1 MTVATASAGTAAP
14 EAPPRPGAGAP
25 RPYHF
30 PDFERRALPNGLRL
44 VVAPVHRLPLVSV
57 VVVVDAGAA
66 SDPAGREG
74 LAVLTARALVEGTAS
89 MDAVALVERVEGLG
103 SALDSGA
110 DWDAAVVSLTALAPK
125 LGDAFEVLADVLV
138 RPAFPAREVDRLKG
152 ERLAELLHLRS
163 EPRGLAEEAL
173 ARAVYADGSR
183 YARPEAGGEASVAA
197 LTEADVRAFH
207 AARYHPA
214 ATTVIV
220 AGDVTADAAEA
231 LVARTLGTWDGPAAP
246 APAPADAP
254 ASTTRRVHLV
264 PKADAAQSEVRLGH
278 VGVRRD
284 TPDYFPLLVMN
295 SILGG
300 LFNSRVNMNL
310 RERHGYTYGARSGF
324 DWRRAAGPF
333 TVESAVASDVT
344 VAAAKEMLIE
354 IDRIREEPVGADE
367 LSLATSYL
375 DGVFPIRYE
384 TTAAIA
390 SALASAVVYGLPD
403 DYFDAY
409 RERVRGVTADDV
421 RRVAREHLRPDA
433 LQLLVVGDAAAV
445 QGPLEAFAFGPIVVH
460 DVDAVVR

>member
-1 MTVATASAGTAAP
+1 MSAVESAVASSVT
-14 EAPPRPGAGAP
+14 EAPPRPAPGAP

-30 PDFERRALPNGLRL
+30 PHFERRALPNGLRL

-66 SDPAGREG
+66 ADPEGKEG
-74 LAVLTARALVEGTAS
+74 LAVLTARALVEGTAT

-125 LGDAFEVLADVLV
+125 LDEAFEVLADVLV

-152 ERLAELLHLRS
+152 ERLAELLHTRS
-163 EPRGLAEEAL
+163 DPRGLAEEAF
-173 ARAVYADGSR
+173 ARAVYAEGSR
-183 YARPEAGGEASVAA
+183 YARAEAGGEVSVGA

-207 AARYHPA
+207 ATRYHPG

-220 AGDVTADAAEA
+220 AGDVTADVAEA
-231 LVARTLGTWDGPAAP
+231 LVVRTLGAWDGAAAP
-246 APAPADAP
+246 RPVPVDAP
-254 ASTTRRVHLV
+254 GSATRRVHLV
-264 PKADAAQSEVRLGH
+264 PKGDAAQSEVRLGH
-278 VGVRRD
+278 VGVPRA

-324 DWRRAAGPF
+324 DWRRGAGPF
-333 TVESAVASDVT
+333 AIESAVASDVT
-344 VAAAKEMLIE
+344 VAAAREMLTE
-354 IDRIREEPVGADE
+354 LDRMRDEPVGDDE

-390 SALASAVVYGLPD
+390 GALASAVVYGLPD

-409 RERVRGVTADDV
+409 RARVRGVTAAEV
-421 RRVAREHLRPDA
+421 QRVARRFLQPEA
-433 LQLLVVGDAAAV
+433 LQLLVVGDPGAV
-445 QGPLEAFAFGPIVVH
+445 REPLEALGFGPLVVH
-460 DVDAVVR
+460 DVEAVVR

>member
-1 MTVATASAGTAAP
+1 MTAAGMLTP
-14 EAPPRPGAGAP
+14 EAPPRPAAGLP

-30 PDFERRALPNGLRL
+30 PHFERRTLPNGLRL

-57 VVVVDAGAA
+57 VVVVDAGAV
-66 SDPAGREG
+66 SDPVGQEG
-74 LAVLTARALVEGTAS
+74 LAVLTARALVEGTES
-89 MDAVALVERVEGLG
+89 MDAIALVERVERLG

-125 LGDAFEVLADVLV
+125 LAEAFEVLADVLV
-138 RPAFPAREVDRLKG
+138 RPAFPEREVDRLKG

-163 EPRGLAEEAL
+163 EPRGLAEEAF
-173 ARAVYADGSR
+173 ARAVYAEDSR
-183 YARPEAGGEASVAA
+183 YARSEGGGEEAVAA
-197 LTEADVRAFH
+197 LTAADVRAFH

-220 AGDVTADAAEA
+220 AGDVTVDDAES
-231 LVARTLGTWDGPAAP
+231 LVARTLGAWDGATTP
-246 APAPADAP
+246 APTPSDRAGSP
-254 ASTTRRVHLV
+254 TRRVHLV
-264 PKADAAQSEVRLGH
+264 PKSDAAQSEVRLGH
-278 VGVRRD
+278 VGVPRN

-324 DWRRAAGPF
+324 DWRRGAGPF
-333 TVESAVASDVT
+333 SVESAVASDVT

-354 IDRIREEPVGADE
+354 IDRMREEAVGDDE

-390 SALASAVVYGLPD
+390 SALASTVVYGLPD

-409 RERVRGVTADDV
+409 RERVRSVTSEDV
-421 RRVAREHLRPDA
+421 RRVAREHLHPDA
-433 LQLLVVGDAAAV
+433 LQLLIVGDPAAV
-445 QGPLEAFAFGPIVVH
+445 QEPLEALGFGPLVVH

>member
-1 MTVATASAGTAAP
+1 MTVTVP
-14 EAPPRPGAGAP
+14 QAPPRPGAGAP

-30 PDFERRALPNGLRL
+30 PHFERRTLPNGLRL

-57 VVVVDAGAA
+57 VVVVDAGASA
-66 SDPAGREG
+66 DPAGKEG

-89 MDAVALVERVEGLG
+89 MDAVALVERVERLG

-125 LGDAFEVLADVLV
+125 LGEAFEVLAEVLTA
-138 RPAFPAREVDRLKG
+138 PAFPAREVERLKG
-152 ERLAELLHLRS
+152 ERLAELLYERS
-163 EPRGLAEEAL
+163 DPRGLADDAF
-173 ARAVYADGSR
+173 ARAVYAEGTR
-183 YARPEAGGEASVAA
+183 YARPEAGGEAAVAA

-214 ATTVIV
+214 AATVIV
-220 AGDVTADAAEA
+220 AGDVTADDAEA
-231 LVARTLGTWDGPAAP
+231 LVARTLGAWGGGAAP
-246 APAPADAP
+246 APAPADRP
-254 ASTTRRVHLV
+254 GSTTRRVHLV
-264 PKADAAQSEVRLGH
+264 GKADAPQSEVRLGH
-278 VGVRRD
+278 VGVPRS

-333 TVESAVASDVT
+333 AVESAVASDVT
-344 VAAAKEMLIE
+344 VAAAREMLLE
-354 IDRIREEPVGADE
+354 VDRMREELVGADE

-384 TTAAIA
+384 TTSAIA
-390 SALASAVVYGLPD
+390 SALASATVYGLPD
-403 DYFDAY
+403 DYFDTY
-409 RERVRGVTADDV
+409 RERVRGVTAEDV
-421 RRVAREHLRPDA
+421 RRVAREHLHPDA
-433 LQLLVVGDAAAV
+433 LQLLVVGNSAAV
-445 QGPLEAFAFGPIVVH
+445 RGPLEEMAFGPLVLH
-460 DVDAVVR
+460 DAEAVVR

>member
-1 MTVATASAGTAAP
+1 MSTVDVAD
-14 EAPPRPGAGAP
+14 APPRPAAGEP

-30 PDFERRALPNGLRL
+30 PHFERRALPNGLRL

-66 SDPAGREG
+66 SDPNGREG
-74 LAVLTARALVEGTAS
+74 LAVLTARALVEGTTS

-125 LGDAFEVLADVLV
+125 LAEAFEVLADVLV

-152 ERLAELLHLRS
+152 ERLAEVMHTRS
-163 EPRGLAEEAL
+163 DPRGLAEEAF
-173 ARAVYADGSR
+173 ARAVYAEGSR
-183 YARPEAGGEASVAA
+183 YARAEAGGEASVAS

-207 AARYHPA
+207 AARYHPG

-220 AGDVTADAAEA
+220 AGDVTVDDALA
-231 LVARTLGTWDGPAAP
+231 LVSRTLGAWAGAAAP
-246 APAPADAP
+246 APVLADVPGA
-254 ASTTRRVHLV
+254 TTRRVHLV

-278 VGVRRD
+278 VGLPRN

-324 DWRRAAGPF
+324 DWRRGAGPF
-333 TVESAVASDVT
+333 SVDSAVASDVT
-344 VAAAKEMLIE
+344 VAAANEMLTE
-354 IDRIREEPVGADE
+354 ITRMRDEPVGDDE

-375 DGVFPIRYE
+375 GGVFPIRYE

-409 RERVRGVTADDV
+409 RERVRGVTAPEV
-421 RRVAREHLRPDA
+421 QRVAREHLRPEA
-433 LQLLVVGDAAAV
+433 LQLLVVGNPAAV
-445 QGPLEAFAFGPIVVH
+445 QEPLEALGFGPLVVH
-460 DVDAVVR
+460 DIDAVVR

>member
-1 MTVATASAGTAAP
+1 MTAVGTVAP

-30 PDFERRALPNGLRL
+30 PHFERRALPNGLRL

-66 SDPAGREG
+66 SDPAGQEG
-74 LAVLTARALVEGTAS
+74 LAVLTARALVEGTAT
-89 MDAVALVERVEGLG
+89 MDAVALVERVERLG

-125 LGDAFEVLADVLV
+125 LAEAFEVLADVLV
-138 RPAFPAREVDRLKG
+138 RPAFPVREVDRLKG

-163 EPRGLAEEAL
+163 EPRGLAEEAF
-173 ARAVYADGSR
+173 ARAVYAGGSR
-183 YARPEAGGEASVAA
+183 YARAEAGGEASVAA

-214 ATTVIV
+214 AATVVV
-220 AGDVTADAAEA
+220 AGDVTADEAEA
-231 LVARTLGTWDGPAAP
+231 LVARTLGTWGGPAAP
-246 APAPADAP
+246 APAPVDAP
-254 ASTTRRVHLV
+254 GSATRRVHLV

-278 VGVRRD
+278 VGVPRD

-333 TVESAVASDVT
+333 SVESAVASDVT

-354 IDRIREEPVGADE
+354 IDRVREESVGDDE

-409 RERVRGVTADDV
+409 RERVRGVTAEDV
-421 RRVAREHLRPDA
+421 RRVAREHLRPEA
-433 LQLLVVGDAAAV
+433 LQLLVVGDPAAV
-445 QGPLEAFAFGPIVVH
+445 QGPLEALGFGPLVVH